1 MTAKPIRASFKSM
14 AQSTDQVRAFFDAHW
29 TVRKYKKFE
38 IPFAHLDVIL
48 HAAQRAPTDATAQMY
63 SFIHLKDP
71 KLREEIA
78 AATGNPHFATA
89 SEAFIVCADVYRLE
103 RILQSAGQEMAEIP
117 SVSNH
122 FGLGDA
128 VMAAQNLLLAAE
140 MLGYRGCW
148 IGGVLNALE
157 QIVAVTELPKGVLPF
172 AGLTI
177 GVPDEEPARRPR
189 IARELVVHVDRYR
202 KPERTEISRAVTA
215 MASITARGNWA
226 QTLARYFAKG
236 GTMEQ
241 REPLLKAMIERQ
253 MNETK

>member
-1 MTAKPIRASFKSM
+1 MTK
-14 AQSTDQVRAFFDAHW
+14 TVEEVRAFFDAHW
-29 TVRKYKKFE
+29 TVRKYKKVE
-38 IPFAHLDVIL
+38 IPADHLDVIL

-63 SFIHLKDP
+63 SFIRLRDP

-78 AATGNPHFATA
+78 TLTGNAHFATA
-89 SEAFIVCADVYRLE
+89 SEAFIVCADVHRLE
-103 RILQSAGQEMAEIP
+103 RILQSAGQELGTMPAIA
-117 SVSNH
+117 NH
-122 FGLGDA
+122 FGIGDA

-157 QIVAVTELPKGVLPF
+157 QIVTLTKLPNGVLPF

-177 GVPDEEPARRPR
+177 GVPDEQPVHRPR
-189 IARELVVHVDRYR
+189 IARDLVVHDDHYR
-202 KPERTEISRAVTA
+202 EPSESEISQAVSA

-226 QTLARYFAKG
+226 QTLSRYFAVG

-241 REPLLKAMIERQ
+241 REPNLRAIMEKQLKR
-253 MNETK
+253 

>member
-1 MTAKPIRASFKSM
+1 MTEEGFQASFKPM
-14 AQSTDQVRAFFDAHW
+14 AHTTDEVRAFFDAHW
-29 TVRKYKKFE
+29 TVRKYKKVE
-38 IPFAHLDVIL
+38 MPPEHLDVIL

-63 SFIHLKDP
+63 SFIR
-71 KLREEIA
+71 LRDATLRDEIA
-78 AATGNPHFATA
+78 TITGNAHFATA
-89 SEAFIVCADVYRLE
+89 SEAFIVCADVHRLE
-103 RILQSAGQEMAEIP
+103 RILKSAGQEFGDIP
-117 SVSNH
+117 AIANH
-122 FGLGDA
+122 FGIGDA
-128 VMAAQNLLLAAE
+128 VMAAENLLLASE

-157 QIVAVTELPKGVLPF
+157 KIIALTELPKGVLPF

-177 GVPDEEPARRPR
+177 GVPDEEQIHRPR

-202 KPERTEISRAVTA
+202 TASTDEISQAVSA

-241 REPLLKAMIERQ
+241 RETVLKAMIEKQ
-253 MNETK
+253 LMS